1 MLVFLLLL
9 LPLFAQEAAAPVLL
23 DGHTLFIVKAPVGA
37 YTAERRASDIAA
49 RIAAA
54 SEEGLREVTLDE
66 QEYGTAVVA
75 GGKNIMLVTDADARA
90 ENRGRLDMARERA
103 LIVSE
108 ALRRYE
114 GEHSWRYLALAML
127 RALAAWAVFLLI
139 VFAVY
144 RALRWTRL
152 RLEAWYR
159 SATEARMV
167 RGLLSMLWQRMVK
180 AVVFFMRFAAAVV
193 VLVLLSSLLTYTLA
207 QFPSTA
213 NISVSLIASV
223 RGMLSS
229 IVTSVAGYLPKFL
242 VLLVIIAATNYLLG
256 LIKVVAQGIEEG
268 DLVLQGFHQEW
279 AQPTYSLV
287 RVMVIAF
294 AAVVS
299 FPYLPGGDSDA
310 FKMVSIFFGVL
321 LSLGS
326 SSAVSSV
333 IAGVILTYM
342 RPFRIGDRIQVG
354 EMMGD
359 VLERTLLV
367 VRIRTIKN
375 VEVTIPNSTVL
386 TSHIQNFSG
395 LARVQG
401 LILHTTVTIGYD
413 APWRTVHELMID
425 AAKATSGIL
434 AEPAPFVLQT
444 ALNDFNVSYQIN
456 AYTDRPNDMINI
468 YSELH
473 RNIQDKFNAGGVEI
487 MSPSYYALRD
497 GNTVTIPEPDR
508 PRGYEAPGFRVQDIN
523 PPRP

>member
-1 MLVFLLLL
+1 MLVLLLLL

-23 DGHTLFIVKAPVGA
+23 DGHILFTIKAPVGA
-37 YTAERRASDIAA
+37 YPAESRANDIAG

-54 SEEGLREVTLDE
+54 SEAGVKEVTISE
-66 QEYGTAVVA
+66 QEFGTAIV
-75 GGKNIMLVTDADARA
+75 GGGRNILIVTDADARA
-90 ENRGRLDMARERA
+90 ENRARIELARERA
-103 LIVSE
+103 LIVTE
-108 ALRRYE
+108 ALRRYQ
-114 GEHSWRYLALAML
+114 GEHTWQYLALAL
-127 RALAAWAVFLLI
+127 VRVLAAWAVFLLI
-139 VFAVY
+139 VFGMY
-144 RALRWTRL
+144 KALRWTRL
-152 RLEAWYR
+152 RLEAWHR
-159 SATEARMV
+159 SATEERIV
-167 RGLLSMLWQRMVK
+167 RGLLSMLWQRMLK
-180 AVVFFMRFAAAVV
+180 AAVFFVRLAAAIVA
-193 VLVLLSSLLTYTLA
+193 LVLLSSLLTYTLA

-229 IVTSVAGYLPKFL
+229 IVNSVAGYLPKFL
-242 VLLVIIAATNYLLG
+242 VLLVIIAVTNYLLG
-256 LIKVVAQGIEEG
+256 LIKVVARGVEEG
-268 DLVLQGFHQEW
+268 DLVIHGFHQEW

-326 SSAVSSV
+326 SSAVSSI

-342 RPFRIGDRIQVG
+342 RPFRIGDRIQIG
-354 EMMGD
+354 EVMGD

-367 VRIRTIKN
+367 VRLRTIKN
-375 VEVTIPNSTVL
+375 VEVTIPNSTAL

-395 LARVQG
+395 LARING

-413 APWRTVHELMID
+413 APWRTVHQLMID
-425 AAKATSGIL
+425 AAKATNGIL
-434 AEPAPFVLQT
+434 AEPVPFVLQT

-456 AYTDRPNDMINI
+456 AYTDRPNDMIDI

-497 GNTVTIPEPDR
+497 GNTVTIPEQER
-508 PRGYEAPGFRVQDIN
+508 PKGYEAPGFRVQDIN
-523 PPRP
+523 PPQP